1 MNETTLVRDGKHLR
15 LLERPGCCVIAQRF
29 DGDPEL
35 GASYLGTTYF
45 PAKTLDEVT
54 AHYER
59 MGWAPATTPDNHDP
73 KAES

>member
-1 MNETTLVRDGKHLR
+1 MSQPELTRDGKHVR
-15 LLERPGCCVIAQRF
+15 LVDAGNRIAAQLF
-29 DGDPEL
+29 DGNPEH
-35 GASYLGTTYF
+35 GAPYLGTTRF

-59 MGWAPATTPDNHDP
+59 MGWAKTPDTDNL